1 MASKRIL
8 KELKDLQKDPP
19 TSCSAGPVGEDMFHW
34 QATIMGP
41 PDSPYTGGVFLVTIH
56 FPPDYPFKPPK
67 VAFKTKVFHPNI
79 NSNGSICLDILKEQW
94 SPALTISKVLL
105 SICSLLTDP
114 NPDDPL
120 VPEIAHMY
128 KTDRSKYEGTA
139 RSWTQKYK
147 LTIRKDMDGN
157 GNPVKYRV
165 EKTVT
170 LKQFKGGLCHNTPK
184 VVRISVTDDDA
195 TDSEDEGV
203 FCGGF
208 RRIMKKHVSEVRLER
223 GGFIEDR
230 NEKGGNRFKKVK
242 TGGKKMGQVVEDQQK
257 CGNGS
262 VRKFRGVRQRPWGK
276 WAAEIRDPI
285 RKTRI
290 WLGTFNTAEEAVY
303 VYDSAAIETRTA
315 TATAAA
321 EKRNGNEDNQLR
333 AEPPTTTENGT
344 MNLLTSTDCCL
355 NGVLDFWSSSSLLT
369 DYYHYGDDKILPEVK
384 MEGSLDDISLDFGGD
399 FQACTWDVNDL
410 LNGAA

>member
-1 MASKRIL
+1 
-8 KELKDLQKDPP
+8 
-19 TSCSAGPVGEDMFHW
+19 
-34 QATIMGP
+34 
-41 PDSPYTGGVFLVTIH
+41 
-56 FPPDYPFKPPK
+56 
-67 VAFKTKVFHPNI
+67 
-79 NSNGSICLDILKEQW
+79 
-94 SPALTISKVLL
+94 
-105 SICSLLTDP
+105 
-114 NPDDPL
+114 
-120 VPEIAHMY
+120 
-128 KTDRSKYEGTA
+128 
-139 RSWTQKYK
+139 
-147 LTIRKDMDGN
+147 MDGN

-170 LKQFKGGLCHNTPK
+170 LKQFKGGLCHNMPK

-223 GGFIEDR
+223 GGFVEDR

-290 WLGTFNTAEEAVY
+290 WLGTFNTAEEAAY
-303 VYDSAAIETRTA
+303 VYDSAAIELRGPDALTNFLAPPPRSAVSDYDSTGESEVVPSPTSVLRTRTA

-321 EKRNGNEDNQLR
+321 EKRNGNEDNQLGV
-333 AEPPTTTENGT
+333 EPPTTTENGT

-410 LNGAA
+410 LNGAV